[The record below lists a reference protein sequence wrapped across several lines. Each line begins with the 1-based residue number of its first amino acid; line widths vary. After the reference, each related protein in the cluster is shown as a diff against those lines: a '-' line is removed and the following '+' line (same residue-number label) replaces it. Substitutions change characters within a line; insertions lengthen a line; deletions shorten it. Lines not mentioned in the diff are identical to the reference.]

1 MPKPNSHTPNSHT
14 QGKKS
19 LTFVLKQ
26 RDAENFRL
34 LASFCVETPDVHI
47 ETVNILSADKAVDVI
62 ITDAPDNLRGR
73 IAKALIGKNLSAD
86 FCLQPTTNRK
96 KKLLI
101 CDMDS
106 TLIGQECID
115 ELADFAGVKD
125 RVSKITE
132 RAMRGEL
139 DFEAALIERVGLL
152 KGLPVQT
159 LSDCFNERITLNP
172 GARTL
177 AETMKS
183 NDAKTVIVSGGFT
196 YFTGRI
202 AKAAGFDIHQANI
215 LHETQHAGDK
225 ILLGTVGMPILGRD
239 AKKQAL
245 EEHSKS
251 TGGSSSAL
259 AIGDGA
265 NDLAMITAS
274 GLGIAYRAK
283 PIVADAAHCS
293 INHTDLTT
301 ALYFQGYKEEE
312 FVDMASPSSSSR
324 A

>member
-1 MPKPNSHTPNSHT
+1 MPKPNSHIER
-14 QGKKS
+14 KKS
-19 LTFVLKQ
+19 LTFVLPRPNAEKFKQ
-26 RDAENFRL
+26 

-47 ETVNILSADKAVDVI
+47 ESVHVLSPDKAVDVI
-62 ITDAPDNLRGR
+62 ITDAPENLRGR
-73 IAKALIGKNLSAD
+73 ITKAFEGKKMLAD
-86 FCLQPTTNRK
+86 FCLQPAENRK

-125 RVSKITE
+125 RVSAITE

-152 KGLPVQT
+152 KGLPLQA
-159 LSDCFNERITLNP
+159 LSDCYHDRIKLNA
-172 GARTL
+172 GAKTL
-177 AETMKS
+177 AATMKAAG
-183 NDAKTVIVSGGFT
+183 AKTVIVSGGFT
-196 YFTGRI
+196 FFTARV
-202 AKAAGFDIHQANI
+202 AQEAGFDVHQANT
-215 LHETQHAGDK
+215 LHDDGKT
-225 ILLGTVGMPILGRD
+225 LLGTVGMPILGRD

-245 EEHSKS
+245 EEHSMS
-251 TGGSSSAL
+251 LDCSLDDFMRGPSAAL

-274 GLGIAYRAK
+274 GLGIAFRAK
-283 PIVADAAHCS
+283 PIVAEAAHCA

-301 ALYFQGYKEEE
+301 ALYFQGYRESE
-312 FVDMASPSSSSR
+312 FV
-324 A
+324 